1 MMKSQNKN
9 FLPGDHPWQNQII
22 LLDSVESTNTLAKEM
37 AKNGASHGTVV
48 LADRQTA
55 GRGRLGRRFHSPA
68 GMGIYMSVILRY
80 ACKPEELMHLTCACS
95 VSICDALTK
104 AAGIRPGIKWINDL
118 VVGQKK
124 LGGILTELVIT
135 GRETCAIV
143 GIGLNVCQNP
153 MDFDPEIRAIAT
165 SLGQILDQKVAREAV
180 FDAILR
186 EIYKMDQTLLTDKAA
201 IMERYRKDC
210 ITIGKQISVVRGEEV
225 RHGQALRIT
234 DDGALLVRFDD
245 GSEQE
250 VNSGEVSIRG
260 MYGYV

>member
-1 MMKSQNKN
+1 MNMKMNYT
-9 FLPGDHPWQNQII
+9 LPGDHPWQNQII

-37 AKNGASHGTVV
+37 AKNGAPHGTVL
-48 LADRQTA
+48 LAQQQTG

-80 ACKPEELMHLTCACS
+80 PCKPEALMHLTCACAVS
-95 VSICDALTK
+95 VCDAVTEI
-104 AAGIRPGIKWINDL
+104 AGFRPEIKWINDL

-124 LGGILTELVIT
+124 LAGILTELVIT
-135 GRETCAIV
+135 GQETCAIV

-153 MDFDPEIRAIAT
+153 MDFDPEIRTIAT
-165 SLGQILDQKVAREAV
+165 SLRQILDREVAREAL
-180 FDAILR
+180 FDAIVQK
-186 EIYKMDQTLLTDKAA
+186 IYEMDKTLMTHRTA
-201 IMERYRKDC
+201 IMDRYRAGC
-210 ITIGKQISVVRGEEV
+210 ITVGKYISVLRGEEV
-225 RHGQALRIT
+225 RHGQALSIT

-245 GSEQE
+245 GNMQE

>member
-1 MMKSQNKN
+1 MKNQMNH

-37 AKNGASHGTVV
+37 AKNGAPHGTVV
-48 LADRQTA
+48 VADRQTA
-55 GRGRLGRRFHSPA
+55 GRGRLGRSFQSPA

-80 ACKPEELMHLTCACS
+80 GCKPEELMHLTCACG
-95 VSICDALTK
+95 VSICDAL
-104 AAGIRPGIKWINDL
+104 AQIAGIRPGIKWINDL
-118 VVGQKK
+118 VVDGKK
-124 LGGILTELVIT
+124 LAGILTELVIT

-153 MDFDPEIRAIAT
+153 MDFDPEIRAKAT
-165 SLGQILDQKVAREAV
+165 SLWQILDQKVAREAV
-180 FDAILR
+180 FGEILQK
-186 EIYKMDQTLLTDKAA
+186 IYQMDQHLLTGKAA

-210 ITIGKQISVVRGEEV
+210 ITLGKQISVVRGEEI
-225 RHGQALRIT
+225 RHGQALSVT

-245 GSEQE
+245 GSEE
-250 VNSGEVSIRG
+250 TVNSGEVSIRG